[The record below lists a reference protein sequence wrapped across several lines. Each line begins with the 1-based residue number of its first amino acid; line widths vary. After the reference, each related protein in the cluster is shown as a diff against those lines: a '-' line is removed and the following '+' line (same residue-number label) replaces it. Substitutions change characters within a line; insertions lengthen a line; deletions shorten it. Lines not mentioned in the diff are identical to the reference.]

1 MIYFYSVLGN
11 KDFNNISVYLETNIK
26 EQFKKPTTIFYK
38 DMLCNDI
45 SKSYH
50 LRYSFGDMGTDTN
63 TKNKLA
69 FIADD

>member
-1 MIYFYSVLGN
+1 
-11 KDFNNISVYLETNIK
+11 
-26 EQFKKPTTIFYK
+26 
-38 DMLCNDI
+38 MLCNDI